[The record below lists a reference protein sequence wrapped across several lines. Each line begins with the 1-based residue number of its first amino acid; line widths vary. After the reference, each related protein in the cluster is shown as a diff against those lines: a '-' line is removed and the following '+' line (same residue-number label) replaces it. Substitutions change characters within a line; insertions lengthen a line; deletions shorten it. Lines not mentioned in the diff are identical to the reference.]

1 MLKYNCKT
9 HIIVS
14 FPHPLDDVLGGTN
27 NGLFLPGAN
36 CLQGQVVKH
45 ITVTSAEQINAAA
58 AAAAATGVTVMPL
71 ISGGN

>member
-1 MLKYNCKT
+1 MLKYTSKT

-14 FPHPLDDVLGGTN
+14 FTHPLEDVLGGTN
-27 NGLFLPGAN
+27 IGLFLPGAN
-36 CLQGQVVKH
+36 CLKGQVVKH

-58 AAAAATGVTVMPL
+58 AAAAGVTVMPL

>member
-1 MLKYNCKT
+1 MLKYTSKT

-14 FPHPLDDVLGGTN
+14 FPHRLEDVLGGTN
-27 NGLFLPGAN
+27 IGVFLPGAN

-58 AAAAATGVTVMPL
+58 AAATGVTVMPL